1 MFKSIKKRLSID
13 TQEIKK
19 ASSLVE
25 LAFELEEVYKGIG
38 DEEFPLRA
46 KELRE
51 KYTSFK
57 STSAKKEVLSE
68 AIALFRE
75 AARRFDEEH
84 RVPYFVQVLGAV
96 IINNGETAEM
106 KTGEGKTL
114 TASLAAFI
122 GYIRGFRVH
131 VVTVNEYLVQR
142 DADEFRPIYEAL
154 GLSVSFNVQE
164 LLPDEK
170 REAYLADVMYSVNA
184 ELGFDYLRDN
194 MAVDVAD
201 RVQQPLDFCII
212 DEADSILIDEART
225 PLIISGSP
233 VSNVEIYRFVDSF
246 VKSLEFKDYTIDLET
261 NSIMLNPSG
270 IDKAEKSFG
279 FDDLYSE
286 ENLTY
291 VQKINQALTANY
303 IQHKDID
310 YVVRDDEILI
320 VDKFTGRIMDGRSF
334 SDGLHQAIEAKE
346 NCTIREETRT
356 MATITY
362 QNYFKLYKEL
372 AGMTG
377 TAKTE
382 EEEFVEVYNMRV
394 IQIPTNKPVIR
405 IDDADII
412 FATEDAKYNAVA
424 VEIEERH
431 KTGQPILVGT
441 VSVENSERISKLLKA
456 RGIRHEVLNAKN
468 HKREGEIVKNAGKF
482 GAVTIATNMAG
493 RGTDIK
499 LEPKSRE
506 AGGLAVIATERHESR
521 RIDNQLRGR
530 SGRQGDVGY
539 SIFYVSLEDDLM
551 KRYGGERIKTMMKGL
566 FDIEG
571 SITNKSIS
579 NSITTAQ
586 KRVEASNYDSRK
598 NLLKYDNVLNSQR
611 MVVYDKRNQLLE
623 RFDLSEFSLTSIRY
637 AIEYIIK
644 ANTIKTNG
652 KIYKINLE
660 DAQKELNELVWKLET
675 DGKDL
680 LIEKGKLE
688 DIVEPIF
695 EFACSVYNEKH
706 ELFEEFEYIQARIA
720 MELLDNL
727 WMEHIDAMTHLR
739 EGIQLAQYAQKD
751 PLTAYQEEGYD
762 MFEYFI
768 FKFYSEYTKIITQI
782 NPART

>member
-1 MFKSIKKRLSID
+1 MFNNIKKKLSVD

-19 ASSLVE
+19 ATVIADN
-25 LAFELEEVYKGIG
+25 AFSLEEIYKKI
-38 DEEFPLRA
+38 DSSEIKSRA
-46 KELRE
+46 VELRE
-51 KYTSFK
+51 KYASLK
-57 STSAKKEVLSE
+57 SKGAQREVLAE
-68 AIALFRE
+68 AIALYRE
-75 AARRFDEEH
+75 TARRFDSEG
-84 RVPYFVQVLGAV
+84 RVPYKVQVIGAV

-114 TASLAAFI
+114 TASLASFLAYVR
-122 GYIRGFRVH
+122 GYRVH
-131 VVTVNEYLVQR
+131 VVTVNEYLVER
-142 DADEFRPIYEAL
+142 DAEEFRPVYEAL
-154 GLSVSFNVQE
+154 GLSVSFNVQA

-170 REAYLADVMYSVNA
+170 REAYKADVMYSINA

-194 MAVDVAD
+194 MATDVSE
-201 RVQQPLDFCII
+201 RVQQPLEFCLI

-233 VSNVEIYRFVDSF
+233 VSNIEIYKYVDSF
-246 VKSLEFKDYTIDLET
+246 VKSLDKEDFEIDLET
-261 NSIMLNPSG
+261 NSIILTNTG
-270 IDKAEKSFG
+270 ITKAEQTLAVEE
-279 FDDLYSE
+279 LYTD
-286 ENLTY
+286 ENIGLI
-291 VQKINQALTANY
+291 QKINQSLNANY
-303 IQHKDID
+303 MQHKDVD
-310 YVVRDDEILI
+310 YVVKNDEILI
-320 VDKFTGRIMDGRSF
+320 VDKFTGRIMEGRSF

-346 NCTIREETRT
+346 NVTIREETRT

-362 QNYFKLYKEL
+362 QNYFKLYKQM

-405 IDDADII
+405 KDMQDVI
-412 FATEDAKYNAVA
+412 FATEEAKYKYVAQAIKERNA
-424 VEIEERH
+424 
-431 KTGQPILVGT
+431 TGQPILVGT
-441 VSVENSERISKLLKA
+441 VSVEHSEYLSKLLKNL
-456 RGIRHEVLNAKN
+456 GVRHEVLNAKN
-468 HKREGEIVKNAGKF
+468 HKRESEIVKNAGKF
-482 GAVTIATNMAG
+482 GSVTIATNMAG

-521 RIDNQLRGR
+521 RIDDQLRGR

-551 KRYGGERIKTMMKGL
+551 KRYGGERIKAMMKGL
-566 FDIEG
+566 FEVEG
-571 SITNKSIS
+571 SIENKAIS
-579 NSITTAQ
+579 KSITTAQ

-611 MVVYDKRNQLLE
+611 QVVYDKRNQLLNRE
-623 RFDLSEFSLTSIRY
+623 DVNNFSEAAIYS

-644 ANTIKTNG
+644 ANTIKDNG
-652 KIYKINLE
+652 NFYKIDVKEANKALSE
-660 DAQKELNELVWKLET
+660 IIWKYELDGKELLNK
-675 DGKDL
+675 
-680 LIEKGKLE
+680 KGKLE
-688 DIVEPIF
+688 NLVQPIY
-695 EFACSVYNEKH
+695 EFAKEVFFSKE
-706 ELFEEFEYIQARIA
+706 ELFDDFELVQTRLA
-720 MELLDNL
+720 MQLLDEL

-762 MFEYFI
+762 MFEFFI
-768 FKFYSEYTKIITQI
+768 FKFYSKYTEIITKI